1 MVLFITNSVLYL
13 QANCNCMGK
22 ITTIFMEN
30 QGKLMF
36 LCRLYRKR
44 DALIFWERIVSISC
58 HVAGTLFMLLAILG
72 AWRYFFIAGVCYAAG
87 ILISEDARIPE

>member
-1 MVLFITNSVLYL
+1 
-13 QANCNCMGK
+13 MGK

-36 LCRLYRKR
+36 LCRLHRKC

-58 HVAGTLFMLLAILG
+58 HVAGTLFLLLAILG
-72 AWRYFFIAGVCYAAG
+72 AW
-87 ILISEDARIPE
+87 ILSFVWIKKEFKNNLKQIEKRQSSN